1 MLFTSHNGGKIE
13 PLTVKS
19 QICVLGR
26 QKSKVAFEAT
36 QKFELPPE
44 AKKVKITTVNLSAS

>member
-1 MLFTSHNGGKIE
+1 MLFTSHSGGKIE
-13 PLTVKS
+13 LLTVKS